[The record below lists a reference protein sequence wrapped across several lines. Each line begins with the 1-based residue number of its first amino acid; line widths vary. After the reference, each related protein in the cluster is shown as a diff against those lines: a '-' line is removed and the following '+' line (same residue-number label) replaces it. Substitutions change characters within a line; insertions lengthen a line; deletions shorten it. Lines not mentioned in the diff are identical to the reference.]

1 MKSIFFLCVCV
12 CMCSNVYIKQISGLF
27 NDRESLYL
35 SLSGVCTV
43 RDFQAVC
50 EQLQMTVI
58 Y

>member
-1 MKSIFFLCVCV
+1 
-12 CMCSNVYIKQISGLF
+12 MCSNVYIKQISGLF
-27 NDRESLYL
+27 NDRESLNL
-35 SLSGVCTV
+35 SLSGVCMV